1 MLFKSFIRLEK
12 MTFNNNFIIILGLFI
27 LLLGKSFAQD
37 IFSDLN
43 ILIYVIK

>member
-12 MTFNNNFIIILGLFI
+12 MTFNNFIIILGLFI
-27 LLLGKSFAQD
+27 LLLGKTFAQD